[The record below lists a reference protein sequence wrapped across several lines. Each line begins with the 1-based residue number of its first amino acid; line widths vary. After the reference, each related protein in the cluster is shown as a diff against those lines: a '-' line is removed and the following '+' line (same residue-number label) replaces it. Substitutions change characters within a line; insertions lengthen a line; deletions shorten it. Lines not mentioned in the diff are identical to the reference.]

1 MWAQLLNSKHEHKKG
16 KTELNPLNKNM
27 RLTPQYKTVIQ
38 IRTKNRKEDEK
49 QNTDEYN

>member
-1 MWAQLLNSKHEHKKG
+1 MSTVIEQQTRAQER
-16 KTELNPLNKNM
+16 KTELNPLNKDM